1 MRRTR
6 NEQGYALLIVLLLIV
21 FLTILTAVFLRGSIS
36 NARQEKSID
45 YSHLTVVA
53 AESGVDYYKT
63 KFSNE
68 YFEKIENLQL
78 FAESEL
84 EARLIDING
93 KRRKPITEDYVLV
106 RIEVVGKLKEY
117 LSNLNIGLIK
127 TPITLRANKDKFVFK
142 IDPDRDIVIE
152 ITGDYSVR
160 VSGSVLGLSE
170 AGGKRK
176 SLTYEQ
182 LFNVPS
188 FDPSVVSEGSNS
200 DKTDDMVIKDWT
212 YPIESQPSKVC
223 PNQEELEGE
232 NCYVDKDNGQ
242 IIESEDSIVYFPLG
256 YKFKEL
262 EIEESRVHINGD
274 LIITSKKN
282 DKDDDDDEELDV
294 EESILAVDGNVKV
307 PGDIEF
313 EDSEVYISK
322 NLTASDDIEIQKSK
336 LVRIGG
342 TLETSKDLKVK
353 KSNLDINTKRTPNH
367 SSSVLGSLDMQDSK
381 FSLYGAF
388 NVKKNFDLKDSGM
401 LVEGSMS
408 VGDPYKYETK
418 FQNGI
423 LYVIGSLNLM
433 GKKIE
438 LQDDSTICVH
448 GSAAIGPSVSLSKN
462 SRIYYYGSLAFYGSD
477 EDKKKVILVE
487 SQQLNQY
494 CKMPVVDQKPVVAKN
509 KWPIPSI
516 DVSYQ

>member
-1 MRRTR
+1 M
-6 NEQGYALLIVLLLIV
+6 
-21 FLTILTAVFLRGSIS
+21 
-36 NARQEKSID
+36 
-45 YSHLTVVA
+45 
-53 AESGVDYYKT
+53 
-63 KFSNE
+63 
-68 YFEKIENLQL
+68 
-78 FAESEL
+78 
-84 EARLIDING
+84 
-93 KRRKPITEDYVLV
+93 
-106 RIEVVGKLKEY
+106 
-117 LSNLNIGLIK
+117 
-127 TPITLRANKDKFVFK
+127 
-142 IDPDRDIVIE
+142 
-152 ITGDYSVR
+152 
-160 VSGSVLGLSE
+160 
-170 AGGKRK
+170 
-176 SLTYEQ
+176 
-182 LFNVPS
+182 
-188 FDPSVVSEGSNS
+188 
-200 DKTDDMVIKDWT
+200 T

-477 EDKKKVILVE
+477 EDKKKSSL
-487 SQQLNQY
+487 LNH
-494 CKMPVVDQKPVVAKN
+494 N
-509 KWPIPSI
+509 N
-516 DVSYQ
+516 